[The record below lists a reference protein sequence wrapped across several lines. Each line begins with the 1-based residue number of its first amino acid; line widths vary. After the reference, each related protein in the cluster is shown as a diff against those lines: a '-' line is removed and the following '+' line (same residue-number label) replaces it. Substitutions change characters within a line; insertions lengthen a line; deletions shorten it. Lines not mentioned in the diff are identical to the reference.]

1 MKKIIKALNPFLC
14 LIFFVSCS
22 SSTEEDQSVKKQ
34 HSEET
39 NRAFSMIENNGSY
52 RRKVEP
58 SKKLSSHSPT
68 PTLPTPPP
76 VVVTKTPPSLK
87 KVKKEKR
94 KNQLPDSV
102 MIEINQNLAFYCMQH
117 RKSKR
122 FGGNEEKCMSYV
134 NKTLEK
140 CQQKSE
146 SSHHKLLKCLK
157 TGLKKRL

>member
-1 MKKIIKALNPFLC
+1 MQKILNALNLFLS
-14 LIFFVSCS
+14 LIFIISCS
-22 SSTEEDQSVKKQ
+22 TSTEEDQTAKKQ

-58 SKKLSSHSPT
+58 SKKQSLIPSP
-68 PTLPTPPP
+68 PL
-76 VVVTKTPPSLK
+76 VK
-87 KVKKEKR
+87 KVIIKKR
-94 KNQLPDSV
+94 KIQLPESV

-134 NKTLEK
+134 NKTLEE

-146 SSHHKLLKCLK
+146 SSHHKLLKCIK
-157 TGLKKRL
+157 TGLKKRS

>member
-1 MKKIIKALNPFLC
+1 MQKILKALNLFLC
-14 LIFFVSCS
+14 LIFIISCS
-22 SSTEEDQSVKKQ
+22 TSTEEDQTAKKQ

-58 SKKLSSHSPT
+58 SKKQSSIPSP
-68 PTLPTPPP
+68 PL
-76 VVVTKTPPSLK
+76 VK
-87 KVKKEKR
+87 KVTIKKR
-94 KNQLPDSV
+94 KNQLPESV

-134 NKTLEK
+134 NKTLEE

-146 SSHHKLLKCLK
+146 SSHHKLLKCIK
-157 TGLKKRL
+157 TGLKKRS

>member
-1 MKKIIKALNPFLC
+1 MQKILNALNLFLS
-14 LIFFVSCS
+14 LIFIISCS
-22 SSTEEDQSVKKQ
+22 TSTEEDQTAKKQ

-58 SKKLSSHSPT
+58 SKKQSLIPSP
-68 PTLPTPPP
+68 PL
-76 VVVTKTPPSLK
+76 VK
-87 KVKKEKR
+87 KVTIKKR
-94 KNQLPDSV
+94 KIQLPESV

-134 NKTLEK
+134 NKTLEE

-146 SSHHKLLKCLK
+146 SSHHKLLKCIK
-157 TGLKKRL
+157 TGLKKRS

>member
-1 MKKIIKALNPFLC
+1 MKKILKALILILC
-14 LIFFVSCS
+14 LIFIISCS
-22 SSTEEDQSVKKQ
+22 TSTEEDQTVKKQ

-58 SKKLSSHSPT
+58 NKKQSPIAS
-68 PTLPTPPP
+68 PPI
-76 VVVTKTPPSLK
+76 VK
-87 KVKKEKR
+87 KVTIKKR
-94 KNQLPDSV
+94 KIQLPESV

-134 NKTLEK
+134 NKTLEE
-140 CQQKSE
+140 CQQKTE
-146 SSHHKLLKCLK
+146 SSHHKLLKCIK
-157 TGLKKRL
+157 TGLKKRS

>member
-1 MKKIIKALNPFLC
+1 MKKILKALNLFLC
-14 LIFFVSCS
+14 LIFIVSCS

-68 PTLPTPPP
+68 TPP
-76 VVVTKTPPSLK
+76 VVVTKPPPSLK
-87 KVKKEKR
+87 KVTKEKR
-94 KNQLPDSV
+94 KNQLPESV

-157 TGLKKRL
+157 TGLKKRS